1 MAAPI
6 FVSFIGS
13 GNLAWHLA
21 PALDNV
27 GYAVREVYSQNP
39 NHAEELTER
48 LYQAEVKATL
58 DFSTSDSRIFIMA
71 VSDDAIGDIARE
83 IILPEDAILVHT
95 SGSQPL
101 QQLQYAAT
109 PNLGVF
115 YPLQTFSKSKKIDF
129 KDVPVFIESDTDET
143 EGVLMPMA
151 KSISKEVR
159 KIRSE
164 ERRALHVAAVFASNF
179 SNHMLTI
186 ARHIM
191 QQNNLDY
198 DWLKPLIT
206 ETINKGMYIGPDH
219 AQTGPA
225 KRGDLNILDAHL
237 EFLQSDESIAE
248 IYKVV
253 SQHIIDTY
261 YQE

>member
-1 MAAPI
+1 MATPLL
-6 FVSFIGS
+6 VSFIGS

-21 PALDNV
+21 PALDNM
-27 GYAVREVYSQNP
+27 GYVVREVYSQNP
-39 NHAEELTER
+39 SHAEALTGR

-58 DFSTSDSRIFIMA
+58 DFSTSDSKVFFIA
-71 VSDDAIGDIARE
+71 VSDDAISDVARE

-101 QQLQYAAT
+101 TQLQYAAT
-109 PNLGVF
+109 QNLGVF

-129 KDVPVFIESDTDET
+129 KDVPIFIESYTEET
-143 EGVLMPMA
+143 ESTLMEMA

-159 KIRSE
+159 KIGSE
-164 ERRALHVAAVFASNF
+164 ERKALHVAAVFASNF

-186 ARHIM
+186 SKEIM
-191 QQNNLDY
+191 QQNSLNY
-198 DWLKPLIT
+198 EWLKPLIT
-206 ETINKGMYIGPDH
+206 ETINKSMYIGPEN

-225 KRGDLNILDAHL
+225 KRGDLNILDNHL
-237 EFLQSDESIAE
+237 EFLQGQESIAE

-261 YQE
+261 YQG